1 MVDLS
6 MANCKI
12 TRWMVYSSLWLAIY
26 QWVYLSSATVYEMY
40 CNVVSVLHLWY
51 WIFYYSIYR
60 SVSIAL
66 IVSILHCILVPVC
79 TALHCICGVLLCR
92 VTCSYLLVGLSS
104 SMRLSIYLWIDPCI
118 ELSMY
123 ALVASGKRANITNW
137 KTTMLLMGKSTI
149 STGPFSSSQ
158 TVTNYQRVPPSIS
171 SGYLT

>member
-1 MVDLS
+1 MDGPLIYRWFTVLDSMVDLS

-79 TALHCICGVLLCR
+79 VRHCIVFVVYCCVVLRVLIFLLGYLHLC
-92 VTCSYLLVGLSS
+92 VYP
-104 SMRLSIYLWIDPCI
+104 SIYGSIHASSYQCMLW
-118 ELSMY
+118 
-123 ALVASGKRANITNW
+123 
-137 KTTMLLMGKSTI
+137 
-149 STGPFSSSQ
+149 
-158 TVTNYQRVPPSIS
+158 
-171 SGYLT
+171 